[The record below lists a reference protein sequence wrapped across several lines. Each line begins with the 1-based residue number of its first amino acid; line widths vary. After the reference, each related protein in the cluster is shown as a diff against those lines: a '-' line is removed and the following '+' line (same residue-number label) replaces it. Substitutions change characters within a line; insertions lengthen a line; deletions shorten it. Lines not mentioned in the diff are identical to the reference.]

1 MNYYRIGN
9 LNFEG
14 KAVFG
19 NEDGGIFE
27 DRAKFWRDLGA
38 HLPAAHTKKDEL

>member
-38 HLPAAHTKKDEL
+38 HLPAAHTNKDEL